1 VDRLPTLFLSHGSP
15 MNAIEPGAAGHGWIT
30 LGRTLPP
37 PRAILIASAHWET
50 QVPMLT
56 GNPKPETIHDFGG
69 FPEALYKLRYDAPG
83 SPELAAKAVA
93 LLKSAGITAGID
105 GCRGLDHGAW
115 VPLRFMFPAA
125 DIPVVQLSVQTE
137 LGPAHHLRLGR
148 ALESLPD
155 EGVLVIGSGHTTHN
169 LRDWMGNRRRHEPL
183 RYAQEFAEWLQERLA
198 ARDTDA
204 LVAYREQAPDA
215 VRAHPSEEHFL
226 PLFVALG
233 AAGADAAAER
243 IIDGYE
249 AGALAIDSYLFRPVA
264 SARTR
269 QPAMA

>member
-1 VDRLPTLFLSHGSP
+1 
-15 MNAIEPGAAGHGWIT
+15 
-30 LGRTLPP
+30 
-37 PRAILIASAHWET
+37 
-50 QVPMLT
+50 
-56 GNPKPETIHDFGG
+56 
-69 FPEALYKLRYDAPG
+69 
-83 SPELAAKAVA
+83 
-93 LLKSAGITAGID
+93 
-105 GCRGLDHGAW
+105 
-115 VPLRFMFPAA
+115 MFPAA

-169 LRDWMGNRRRHEPL
+169 LRDWIGNRRRHEPL

-233 AAGADAAAER
+233 AAGVPATAER

-249 AGALAIDSYLFRPVA
+249 AGALAIDSYLFRPVS
-264 SARTR
+264 SARAR